1 MIRSLRVRFF
11 LIVWPLV
18 VGSVVGVGWYFG
30 NWTRIEVRREAWVDV
45 DAQRSDGLGGVVR
58 WVQDGMD
65 AEPSWAALERRLR
78 TAEPPPS
85 ERDVSVLIADGTGV
99 IKATSADDLD
109 PGAAEID
116 DEGVLT
122 AGITSSTAMG
132 EHQALVR
139 LSGFTVDAAETPSWA
154 VAPVRIYLLPD
165 LDDRYRSDALSREAA
180 ALSDAVAATPDLGS
194 QFVAAA
200 DRTIVL
206 SVLIASALAAL
217 ATMWLARLVLEPS
230 VQLAHAA
237 RRIRAGD
244 LSARVRRVSN
254 DELGE
259 VAIAFN
265 DMGEQLERSE
275 LLKRRMISD
284 AAHELR
290 TPLTNVIGAIEAIED
305 GLAEPTPEQIRSIG
319 EEAALLQRIVED
331 LQEISI
337 ADAGGLKLER
347 EAIDLRS
354 EADSAAAGF
363 RAFAAERGVSV
374 EVSGEGEAYADR
386 FRIGQVLRNL
396 LHNAVTHARDGGV
409 VTVEVGSRG
418 PGTLSVRD
426 DGPGIAAEHINL
438 VWERFYRVE
447 GSRDRD
453 SGGTGLG
460 LAVVKRLVE
469 AHGGSAHV
477 ESVRGRGAEFWIR
490 LPAL

>member
-30 NWTRIEVRREAWVDV
+30 NWTRVEVRREAWVNV
-45 DAQRSDGLGGVVR
+45 DSDKSDGLADVVHR
-58 WVQDGMD
+58 VQDAMG
-65 AEPSWAALERRLR
+65 AAPDWSAFARALQRD
-78 TAEPPPS
+78 EPPPT
-85 ERDVSVLIADGTGV
+85 ERDMTVLVADGAGEIMAASET
-99 IKATSADDLD
+99 DLD
-109 PGAAEID
+109 LTDASIND
-116 DEGVLT
+116 DGMLT
-122 AGITSSTAMG
+122 ASVRSSTTVG
-132 EHQALVR
+132 EHEALVR
-139 LSGFTVDAAETPSWA
+139 LGGFTIEDSEVPSWA
-154 VAPVRIYLLPD
+154 EPPVRVYLLPK
-165 LDDRYRSDALSREAA
+165 LGERSRTETLAREAGTFGET
-180 ALSDAVAATPDLGS
+180 LEATPDLGS

-200 DRTIVL
+200 DRAIIL
-206 SVLIASALAAL
+206 SVLIASVLAAF
-217 ATMWLARLVLEPS
+217 ATLWLARLVLEPS

-244 LSARVRRVSN
+244 LSARVKRVSN

-275 LLKRRMISD
+275 RLKRRMISD

-347 EAIDLRS
+347 EPTDLRR
-354 EADSAAAGF
+354 EADTAAAGF
-363 RAFAAERGVSV
+363 RAFAAERDVTI
-374 EVSGEGEAYADR
+374 EVSGEGEAHADR

-396 LHNAVTHARDGGV
+396 LHNAVTHAKDGGK
-409 VTVEVGSRG
+409 VTVDVGSRG

-426 DGPGIAAEHINL
+426 DGPGIAPEHINL

-477 ESVRGRGAEFWIR
+477 ESIRGRGAEFWIR
-490 LPAL
+490 LPVS